1 MSRAV
6 SDSHRTSTTRRL
18 FANTLFAGAIAVG
31 PASALV
37 IAFLAAAG
45 MVHIIKD
52 APSAADTTTSAAQ
65 SVSEIGSRR

>member
-6 SDSHRTSTTRRL
+6 SGSHRTSTTRRL
-18 FANTLFAGAIAVG
+18 FANTLLAGAIAAG

-45 MVHIIKD
+45 MVHIIKG

-65 SVSEIGSRR
+65 SVSEIGRRR